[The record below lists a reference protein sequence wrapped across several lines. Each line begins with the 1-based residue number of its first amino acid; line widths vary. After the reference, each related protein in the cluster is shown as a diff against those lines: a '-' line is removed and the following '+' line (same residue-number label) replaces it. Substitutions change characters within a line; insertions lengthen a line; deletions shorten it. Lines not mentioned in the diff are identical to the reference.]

1 MSGVVRDLYRYHH
14 WPDRKDYWTRSVRND
29 AFQMSPRRGGDEELH
44 GIFGRTGEYV
54 GYDNKI
60 NYKNR
65 ELIRYHHWPIRR
77 NWQNRFES
85 KEIPTA
91 MKPSQRALSPLLE
104 RKKQK
109 AYSLQTRPKS
119 ERMEYDFMR
128 ANNLTTTTAPFATN
142 HTPQIGI
149 KIIGSKRVP
158 VIENLNTIEDRQN
171 SPGGYG
177 PRVPPI
183 QNIAENPTKIDPRL
197 LAEGTKGYFSAQR
210 PGSNNI
216 EYGEDNF
223 SSNLH
228 GKPTFAN
235 RTRPDS
241 KTLSPYNNLPPIR
254 ANRNKNQMS
263 TVFESE
269 PWIRRGESPK
279 LANDTEYKYS
289 YLDRPLSD
297 RPLNGYHSENNF
309 KMNFQSD
316 AHFMPPR
323 KAQSDNGNYGASGE
337 REFLLQRYLPTDRY
351 DTYKLPSDSAMFSAA
366 DEDLLVKIIGD
377 ELSHIQPDR
386 LYNAYIEATKFDKQF
401 MGWCSFDRVNQSL
414 LSQNA
419 APHPDTLRLIA
430 SMFIDPSIPG
440 QVNYEKILKFIE
452 YAMKRNYPDLFTKTQ
467 DGYGN
472 SKYYNSSQQNNSSLH
487 GLEPF
492 KEKETAKLL
501 RMVHDALNETG
512 YRLDIERLYR
522 DFQSVDNKRETL
534 SKAQISDVLYQ
545 NRVPLQDSL
554 LDHILHKFQQSN
566 GQYNWQQF
574 LSFLEKVQSVQTGL
588 PIPQSKRPLEYAK
601 QYPPPHDSWPRA
613 KESPRE
619 SPPPSNRN
627 GYDSNDYRDPPLTE
641 RERRMLEK
649 LRKTEEAINGLKHR
663 YKGYNSYRE
672 DPQTERER
680 RILEKMRKTEDEI
693 YDIKHKN
700 KDRSPSPVHYHE
712 SETERERR
720 VKEKI
725 NQIEDEIYE
734 LKFKDQESQPQNGI
748 DKENKEKRILDQI
761 SKTRNTIDDIKITNQ
776 IMREGMEVSEKGYN
790 WSDKLLKLSGQLYA
804 IDEQRGKS
812 EGLIPY
818 QVMIDKTMEFN
829 KYAHMDIPYDV
840 IVRLAQEYKNQRDQ
854 VDIFKFL
861 DHLGNRYRWY
871 KA

>member
-216 EYGEDNF
+216 EYGERLFRPLMRLYSPNNKENEEDNF

-663 YKGYNSYRE
+663 YK
-672 DPQTERER
+672 
-680 RILEKMRKTEDEI
+680 
-693 YDIKHKN
+693 
-700 KDRSPSPVHYHE
+700 
-712 SETERERR
+712 
-720 VKEKI
+720 
-725 NQIEDEIYE
+725 
-734 LKFKDQESQPQNGI
+734 
-748 DKENKEKRILDQI
+748 
-761 SKTRNTIDDIKITNQ
+761 

>member
-1 MSGVVRDLYRYHH
+1 M
-14 WPDRKDYWTRSVRND
+14 PRKG
-29 AFQMSPRRGGDEELH
+29 RR
-44 GIFGRTGEYV
+44 
-54 GYDNKI
+54 
-60 NYKNR
+60 
-65 ELIRYHHWPIRR
+65 
-77 NWQNRFES
+77 
-85 KEIPTA
+85 
-91 MKPSQRALSPLLE
+91 
-104 RKKQK
+104 
-109 AYSLQTRPKS
+109 S

-158 VIENLNTIEDRQN
+158 VIENLNTMEDRQN

-223 SSNLH
+223 SSNIQ

-316 AHFMPPR
+316 QHFMPPR
-323 KAQSDNGNYGASGE
+323 KTQSDNGNYGASGE

-627 GYDSNDYRDPPLTE
+627 GYDSNDYREPPLTE

-663 YKGYNSYRE
+663 YK
-672 DPQTERER
+672 
-680 RILEKMRKTEDEI
+680 
-693 YDIKHKN
+693 
-700 KDRSPSPVHYHE
+700 DRSPSPVHYHE

-720 VKEKI
+720 VKAKI

-734 LKFKDQESQPQNGI
+734 LKFKD
-748 DKENKEKRILDQI
+748 
-761 SKTRNTIDDIKITNQ
+761 Q

-804 IDEQRGKS
+804 IDEQRGRS

>member
-29 AFQMSPRRGGDEELH
+29 AFQMSPRRGGDEDLH

-65 ELIRYHHWPIRR
+65 ELIRYHHWPLRR

-91 MKPSQRALSPLLE
+91 MKPSQRSMSPMLE

-109 AYSLQTRPKS
+109 ASILQIRPKS

-158 VIENLNTIEDRQN
+158 VIENLNTMEDRQN

-216 EYGEDNF
+216 EYGERLFRPLMRLDNF
-223 SSNLH
+223 SSNIQ

-316 AHFMPPR
+316 QHFMPPR
-323 KAQSDNGNYGASGE
+323 KTQSDNGNYGASGE

-627 GYDSNDYRDPPLTE
+627 PYMDRPGKDFFYRDT
-641 RERRMLEK
+641 
-649 LRKTEEAINGLKHR
+649 
-663 YKGYNSYRE
+663 KG
-672 DPQTERER
+672 
-680 RILEKMRKTEDEI
+680 
-693 YDIKHKN
+693 
-700 KDRSPSPVHYHE
+700 
-712 SETERERR
+712 
-720 VKEKI
+720 
-725 NQIEDEIYE
+725 
-734 LKFKDQESQPQNGI
+734 
-748 DKENKEKRILDQI
+748 
-761 SKTRNTIDDIKITNQ
+761 Q

-804 IDEQRGKS
+804 IDEQRGRS

>member
-1 MSGVVRDLYRYHH
+1 MAWV
-14 WPDRKDYWTRSVRND
+14 WPSENQVQKKITR
-29 AFQMSPRRGGDEELH
+29 
-44 GIFGRTGEYV
+44 
-54 GYDNKI
+54 
-60 NYKNR
+60 
-65 ELIRYHHWPIRR
+65 
-77 NWQNRFES
+77 
-85 KEIPTA
+85 PTSITTQP
-91 MKPSQRALSPLLE
+91 K
-104 RKKQK
+104 
-109 AYSLQTRPKS
+109 RPKS

-158 VIENLNTIEDRQN
+158 VIENLNTMEDRQN

-223 SSNLH
+223 SSNIQ

-316 AHFMPPR
+316 QHFMPPR
-323 KAQSDNGNYGASGE
+323 KTQSDNGNYGASGE

-627 GYDSNDYRDPPLTE
+627 GYDSNDYREPPLTE

-663 YKGYNSYRE
+663 YK
-672 DPQTERER
+672 
-680 RILEKMRKTEDEI
+680 
-693 YDIKHKN
+693 
-700 KDRSPSPVHYHE
+700 
-712 SETERERR
+712 
-720 VKEKI
+720 
-725 NQIEDEIYE
+725 
-734 LKFKDQESQPQNGI
+734 
-748 DKENKEKRILDQI
+748 
-761 SKTRNTIDDIKITNQ
+761 

-804 IDEQRGKS
+804 IDEQRGRS

>member
-29 AFQMSPRRGGDEELH
+29 AFQMSPRRGGDEDLH

-65 ELIRYHHWPIRR
+65 ELIRYHHWPLRR

-91 MKPSQRALSPLLE
+91 MKPSQRSMSPMLE

-109 AYSLQTRPKS
+109 ASILQIRPKS

-158 VIENLNTIEDRQN
+158 VIENLNTMEDRQN

-223 SSNLH
+223 SSNIQ

-316 AHFMPPR
+316 QHFMPPR
-323 KAQSDNGNYGASGE
+323 KTQSDNGNYGASGE

-627 GYDSNDYRDPPLTE
+627 PYMDRPGKDFFYRDT
-641 RERRMLEK
+641 
-649 LRKTEEAINGLKHR
+649 
-663 YKGYNSYRE
+663 KG
-672 DPQTERER
+672 
-680 RILEKMRKTEDEI
+680 
-693 YDIKHKN
+693 
-700 KDRSPSPVHYHE
+700 
-712 SETERERR
+712 
-720 VKEKI
+720 
-725 NQIEDEIYE
+725 
-734 LKFKDQESQPQNGI
+734 
-748 DKENKEKRILDQI
+748 
-761 SKTRNTIDDIKITNQ
+761 Q

-804 IDEQRGKS
+804 IDEQRGRS

>member
-1 MSGVVRDLYRYHH
+1 MSSSFRDNNSFRN
-14 WPDRKDYWTRSVRND
+14 PRKN
-29 AFQMSPRRGGDEELH
+29 GN
-44 GIFGRTGEYV
+44 I
-54 GYDNKI
+54 
-60 NYKNR
+60 
-65 ELIRYHHWPIRR
+65 
-77 NWQNRFES
+77 
-85 KEIPTA
+85 
-91 MKPSQRALSPLLE
+91 
-104 RKKQK
+104 
-109 AYSLQTRPKS
+109 KS

-158 VIENLNTIEDRQN
+158 VIENLNTMEDRQN

-223 SSNLH
+223 SSNIQ

-316 AHFMPPR
+316 QHFMPPR
-323 KAQSDNGNYGASGE
+323 KTQSDNGNYGASGE

-627 GYDSNDYRDPPLTE
+627 PYMDRPGKDFFYRDT
-641 RERRMLEK
+641 
-649 LRKTEEAINGLKHR
+649 
-663 YKGYNSYRE
+663 KG
-672 DPQTERER
+672 
-680 RILEKMRKTEDEI
+680 
-693 YDIKHKN
+693 
-700 KDRSPSPVHYHE
+700 
-712 SETERERR
+712 
-720 VKEKI
+720 
-725 NQIEDEIYE
+725 
-734 LKFKDQESQPQNGI
+734 
-748 DKENKEKRILDQI
+748 
-761 SKTRNTIDDIKITNQ
+761 Q

-804 IDEQRGKS
+804 IDEQRGRS

>member
-1 MSGVVRDLYRYHH
+1 M
-14 WPDRKDYWTRSVRND
+14 PRKG
-29 AFQMSPRRGGDEELH
+29 RR
-44 GIFGRTGEYV
+44 
-54 GYDNKI
+54 
-60 NYKNR
+60 
-65 ELIRYHHWPIRR
+65 
-77 NWQNRFES
+77 
-85 KEIPTA
+85 
-91 MKPSQRALSPLLE
+91 
-104 RKKQK
+104 
-109 AYSLQTRPKS
+109 S

-351 DTYKLPSDSAMFSAA
+351 DSYKLPSDSAMFSAA

-619 SPPPSNRN
+619 SPPPSHRN

-663 YKGYNSYRE
+663 YK
-672 DPQTERER
+672 
-680 RILEKMRKTEDEI
+680 
-693 YDIKHKN
+693 
-700 KDRSPSPVHYHE
+700 DRSPSPVHYHE

-734 LKFKDQESQPQNGI
+734 LKFKDQ
-748 DKENKEKRILDQI
+748 
-761 SKTRNTIDDIKITNQ
+761 

-804 IDEQRGKS
+804 IDEQRGRS

>member
-1 MSGVVRDLYRYHH
+1 MSSSFRDNNSFRN
-14 WPDRKDYWTRSVRND
+14 PRKN
-29 AFQMSPRRGGDEELH
+29 GN
-44 GIFGRTGEYV
+44 I
-54 GYDNKI
+54 
-60 NYKNR
+60 
-65 ELIRYHHWPIRR
+65 
-77 NWQNRFES
+77 
-85 KEIPTA
+85 
-91 MKPSQRALSPLLE
+91 
-104 RKKQK
+104 
-109 AYSLQTRPKS
+109 KS

-158 VIENLNTIEDRQN
+158 VIENLNTMEDRQN

-216 EYGEDNF
+216 EYGERLFRPLMRLDNF
-223 SSNLH
+223 SSNIQ

-316 AHFMPPR
+316 QHFMPPR
-323 KAQSDNGNYGASGE
+323 KTQSDNGNYGASGE

-627 GYDSNDYRDPPLTE
+627 PYMDRPGKDFFYRDT
-641 RERRMLEK
+641 
-649 LRKTEEAINGLKHR
+649 
-663 YKGYNSYRE
+663 KG
-672 DPQTERER
+672 
-680 RILEKMRKTEDEI
+680 
-693 YDIKHKN
+693 
-700 KDRSPSPVHYHE
+700 
-712 SETERERR
+712 
-720 VKEKI
+720 
-725 NQIEDEIYE
+725 
-734 LKFKDQESQPQNGI
+734 
-748 DKENKEKRILDQI
+748 
-761 SKTRNTIDDIKITNQ
+761 Q

-804 IDEQRGKS
+804 IDEQRGRS

>member
-1 MSGVVRDLYRYHH
+1 MDVYI
-14 WPDRKDYWTRSVRND
+14 
-29 AFQMSPRRGGDEELH
+29 Q
-44 GIFGRTGEYV
+44 
-54 GYDNKI
+54 
-60 NYKNR
+60 
-65 ELIRYHHWPIRR
+65 
-77 NWQNRFES
+77 
-85 KEIPTA
+85 
-91 MKPSQRALSPLLE
+91 E
-104 RKKQK
+104 R
-109 AYSLQTRPKS
+109 S

-158 VIENLNTIEDRQN
+158 VIENLNTMEDRQN

-216 EYGEDNF
+216 EYGERQKELQYFRHNVDNF
-223 SSNLH
+223 SSNIQ

-254 ANRNKNQMS
+254 ANEQDQMS
-263 TVFESE
+263 TVL
-269 PWIRRGESPK
+269 R
-279 LANDTEYKYS
+279 
-289 YLDRPLSD
+289 
-297 RPLNGYHSENNF
+297 
-309 KMNFQSD
+309 
-316 AHFMPPR
+316 
-323 KAQSDNGNYGASGE
+323 
-337 REFLLQRYLPTDRY
+337 
-351 DTYKLPSDSAMFSAA
+351 
-366 DEDLLVKIIGD
+366 
-377 ELSHIQPDR
+377 
-386 LYNAYIEATKFDKQF
+386 
-401 MGWCSFDRVNQSL
+401 
-414 LSQNA
+414 A

-467 DGYGN
+467 DG
-472 SKYYNSSQQNNSSLH
+472 LH

-627 GYDSNDYRDPPLTE
+627 GYDSNDYREPPLTE

-663 YKGYNSYRE
+663 YK
-672 DPQTERER
+672 
-680 RILEKMRKTEDEI
+680 
-693 YDIKHKN
+693 
-700 KDRSPSPVHYHE
+700 DRSPSPVHYHE

-720 VKEKI
+720 VKAKI

-804 IDEQRGKS
+804 IDEQRGRS